1 MSHSRSALP
10 PVYYAIFGIFEPTVT
25 LIGFIGAFMDLTK
38 THNMQAPWPSH
49 ISPPQQLPLATRV
62 TVVQLAHVCGL
73 LGLINF
79 FLLRAARQYLSG
91 QPVLQEKVVA
101 GLLTPLV
108 IGDVLHISFTLWAL
122 GDVRWNVSEWTVV
135 IWLTVL
141 IGLALFIPR
150 IAWHMG
156 IGRYMDSRDGRGKGK
171 GLSANIALSKR

>member
-1 MSHSRSALP
+1 MSHPRSALP